1 MLVLSRKAGER
12 LVLIVGGQRATIELL
27 AVSGDRARVGV
38 DAPRQVRV
46 VREEILDEVFS
57 STAMGEVA

>member
-12 LVLIVGGQRATIELL
+12 LVLIVGGERTTIELL
-27 AVSGDRARVGV
+27 AVSASRARVGV

-46 VREEILDEVFS
+46 FREEILNEVVS
-57 STAMGEVA
+57 DTAIGELA